1 MNRFKY
7 LFEDYN
13 DNLLSEFIP
22 LIYKFCMGE
31 NYFQKMFDKYKRN
44 INSGNIDSQIIIR
57 TWDLEYPIFY
67 DKDKILKNLM
77 FACDN
82 LKIMN
87 SFLSSGTKKPKPK
100 ENNLI
105 GRPGARKNSQ
115 QLFGRKSTLKKVD
128 RKKSNAKLNMKNSL
142 DKESPTFISEDNSE
156 FESASMSPPQK
167 SRISIYIKKKI
178 SDDK

>member
-1 MNRFKY
+1 
-7 LFEDYN
+7 
-13 DNLLSEFIP
+13 
-22 LIYKFCMGE
+22 MGD

-57 TWDLEYPIFY
+57 TWDLEYPTFY

-82 LKIMN
+82 LKTMN